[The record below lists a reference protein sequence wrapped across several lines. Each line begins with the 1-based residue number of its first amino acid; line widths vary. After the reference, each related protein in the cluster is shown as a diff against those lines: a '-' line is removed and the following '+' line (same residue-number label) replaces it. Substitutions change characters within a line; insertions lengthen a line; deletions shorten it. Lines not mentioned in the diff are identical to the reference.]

1 MAEITV
7 LIGTHNFAVTNIT
20 PRGRQA
26 VRQFAKKYIQWGYVK
41 QGRQWVY
48 EAVKVF
54 AAATKDDRE
63 YRFHINTLTKFKEHI
78 ALHGLTDT
86 LVDFVELPVPTGSS
100 VDLPIFPKWAPR
112 EEQPAVIDYIVDN
125 GGTRRKFVNLQ
136 TGKGKSFCTMA
147 AANIMRS
154 LTTLI
159 CKPMYIEK
167 WIIDLK
173 KTYDI
178 EADDIIT
185 VQGGAQLMALT
196 QLFREYRERNAL
208 TYVGM
213 PGEEPP
219 AKFII
224 VSNKTYQ
231 LWLKLYEEQG
241 AAILDM
247 GYACLPGDFFEFIGS
262 SFRVID
268 EVHQDFHLNYKIDL
282 YTHCAKS
289 VSLSATLIADDAFI
303 SSMYEVAYPKS
314 ERYQGGAYDKYIM
327 TKAVF
332 YNLQQPGSIRFQDP
346 SSNRY
351 SHILYEQGIMSNGR
365 RLDNYFKLIR
375 EILDA
380 SFIKTYKPG
389 YKLMVFVAS
398 VEMATKLS
406 QHLAQIYPQFSVT
419 RYVQDDEYVNVME
432 SDIRVS
438 TLLSSGTAVDIPG
451 LQTTLL
457 TVAISSSQSNIQGL
471 GRLRK
476 LPDGST
482 PLFIWMTCEDIT
494 PHITYHDKKRL
505 MLEPLTLGY
514 HKITSSIRV

>member
-1 MAEITV
+1 ME
-7 LIGTHNFAVTNIT
+7 
-20 PRGRQA
+20 
-26 VRQFAKKYIQWGYVK
+26 QFSKKYVQWGYEK

-48 EAVKVF
+48 TMIKVF
-54 AAATKDDRE
+54 AAATKDRRE
-63 YRFHINTLTKFKEHI
+63 FRFHINTLKKFKDHI
-78 ALHGLTDT
+78 ALHGLKDT

-100 VDLPIFPKWAPR
+100 VDLPIFPQWAPR
-112 EEQPAVIDYIVDN
+112 EEQPAVIDYIVTDE
-125 GGTRRKFVNLQ
+125 GSRRKFVNLQ

-147 AANIMRS
+147 AASRMKS

-178 EADDIIT
+178 DDDDIIT
-185 VQGGAQLMALT
+185 VKGGAQLMALT
-196 QLFREYRERNAL
+196 QLYREHNDKFKL
-208 TYVGM
+208 SPVGYVDK
-213 PGEEPP
+213 PP

-224 VSNKTYQ
+224 ISNKTYQ
-231 LWLKLYEEQG
+231 LWLKLYEEFG
-241 AAILDM
+241 SEILDM
-247 GYACLPGDFFEFIGS
+247 GYACLPGDLYEHIGC

-282 YTHCAKS
+282 YTNCAKS

-303 SSMYEVAYPKS
+303 SSMYEVAYPKH
-314 ERYQGGAYDKYIM
+314 ERYQGGGYDKYIM
-327 TKAVF
+327 TKCVT
-332 YNLQQPGSIRFQDP
+332 YNLLQPGSIRFQDP

-351 SHILYEQGIMSNGR
+351 SHVLYEQQIMAR
-365 RLDNYFKLIR
+365 APRLDNYFRLIC
-375 EILDA
+375 ETLDA

-398 VEMATKLS
+398 VAMATALS
-406 QHLAQIYPQFSVT
+406 QHLAQKYPQFSVT

-476 LPDGST
+476 LSDGTT
-482 PLFIWMTCEDIT
+482 PVFIWFTCDDIP
-494 PHITYHDKKRL
+494 PHITYHDKKRT

-514 HKITSSIRV
+514 SKVTSSIKI